1 MLDRAF
7 KYILSALQVHLLL
20 MGYIIHLLLSTIHHF
35 RIGERSGLLGLI
47 RFGQGFVSRMKAEM
61 SHLVVTK
68 AFLSVGWQQG
78 EPLLSSRARGGMRS
92 FAFVPVVI

>member
-47 RFGQGFVSRMKAEM
+47 GFGQVFVSRMKAEM

-68 AFLSVGWQQG
+68 TFLSVGFG
-78 EPLLSSRARGGMRS
+78 CLSRS
-92 FAFVPVVI
+92 LALTTGAMKGSTDQSTID

>member
-7 KYILSALQVHLLL
+7 KCILSALQVHLLL
-20 MGYIIHLLLSTIHHF
+20 MGYIIHLLLSAIHHF
-35 RIGERSGLLGLI
+35 RIGERSGLFGLI

-68 AFLSVGWQQG
+68 AFRSVGFG
-78 EPLLSSRARGGMRS
+78 CLKPFFGAHNGRNER
-92 FAFVPVVI
+92 F

>member
-7 KYILSALQVHLLL
+7 KYILSELQVHLLL

-47 RFGQGFVSRMKAEM
+47 GFGQGFVSRMKAEM

-68 AFLSVGWQQG
+68 AFLSVGFG
-78 EPLLSSRARGGMRS
+78 CLNPFFGAHNGSNERFYRS
-92 FAFVPVVI
+92 INN

>member
-35 RIGERSGLLGLI
+35 RIGERSGLFGLI
-47 RFGQGFVSRMKAEM
+47 GFGQGFVSRMKAENV
-61 SHLVVTK
+61 SPSRYQSLPVCW
-68 AFLSVGWQQG
+68 FWLSESVLW
-78 EPLLSSRARGGMRS
+78 RS
-92 FAFVPVVI
+92 QREQ

>member
-47 RFGQGFVSRMKAEM
+47 GFGQGFVSRMKVEM
-61 SHLVVTK
+61 SHLVINK
-68 AFLSVGWQQG
+68 AFRSVGFG
-78 EPLLSSRARGGMRS
+78 CLKPFVGAHNGSNERFYRS
-92 FAFVPVVI
+92 INN

>member
-35 RIGERSGLLGLI
+35 RIGERSGLFGLI
-47 RFGQGFVSRMKAEM
+47 RFGQGFGFVSRMKAEM

-68 AFLSVGWQQG
+68 AFRSVGFG
-78 EPLLSSRARGGMRS
+78 CLNP
-92 FAFVPVVI
+92 FVSAHNGSNERF